1 MRRTFEHD
9 PEAVTKARTD
19 AGLTKTALAKE
30 LGCSLSLVS
39 EIESGTRNARL
50 PLLERMAELLGCE
63 TSELRHKDADGQ
75 ATPPTAG
82 ALPKMRDAQRPTGEA
97 VGVSEPKLRKLT
109 GGE

>member
-9 PEAVTKARTD
+9 PEAVTKARND

-63 TSELRHKDADGQ
+63 TSQLRHKDADGQ
-75 ATPPTAG
+75 APPPADVDVRQVRDG
-82 ALPKMRDAQRPTGEA
+82 ERAVPNDLPE
-97 VGVSEPKLRKLT
+97 LRKLT